1 MLLLIKV
8 VLLDAVVK
16 IVSADGCHNGSITV
30 PVKDA
35 ALAFLSLIVECVAV
49 FMDASL
55 VVLLI
60 KCCWFD
66 ATVVII
72 PLAVAGVV
80 ATAYASEVT
89 EPVNIIK

>member
-1 MLLLIKV
+1 
-8 VLLDAVVK
+8 
-16 IVSADGCHNGSITV
+16 VSEYGCHSGSITV

-60 KCCWFD
+60 KCCW
-66 ATVVII
+66 V
-72 PLAVAGVV
+72 
-80 ATAYASEVT
+80 E
-89 EPVNIIK
+89 